1 MNLQQASLDYQRIA
15 RALAYL
21 RAHYREQPDL
31 AEVAG
36 QFGLSES
43 HFQRLFTRWAGISPK
58 RFIQYLT
65 VEHAKAMMAGQS
77 SLLELSAD
85 AGLSGPGR
93 LHDLFVNLEGL
104 SPGEY
109 RKQAAGMN
117 ISWGQVDTPFGKATL
132 AFTPRGVCHLAFS
145 DDPDP
150 LQKLVGSWPRATL
163 TEKPN
168 EAQKLAHRIFE
179 HAKAGHP
186 VSAWVVGTN
195 FQLQVWRA
203 LLGIPSGS
211 VRNYRQVAEQ
221 LGRPSAA
228 RAVGTAIAAN
238 PIGYLI
244 PCHRV
249 LRGTGD
255 IGEYH
260 WGSERKAAMVAWEAA
275 QSHALKK
282 GR

>member
-15 RALAYL
+15 KALAYL

-150 LQKLVGSWPRATL
+150 LQKLVGSWPRVIL

-168 EAQKLAHRIFE
+168 QAQKLAHRIFG
-179 HAKAGHP
+179 HAKAAHP

>member
-15 RALAYL
+15 KALAYL

-132 AFTPRGVCHLAFS
+132 AFTQRGVCHLAFS
-145 DDPDP
+145 DDPYP
-150 LQKLVGSWPRATL
+150 LQKLVGSWPCATL
-163 TEKPN
+163 VEKPN
-168 EAQKLAHRIFE
+168 EAQKLAHRIFG
-179 HAKAGHP
+179 HAKAAHP